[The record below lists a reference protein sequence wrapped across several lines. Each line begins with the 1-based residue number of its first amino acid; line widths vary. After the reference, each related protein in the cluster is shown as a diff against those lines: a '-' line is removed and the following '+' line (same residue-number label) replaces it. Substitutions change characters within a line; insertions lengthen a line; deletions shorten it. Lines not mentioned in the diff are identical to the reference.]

1 MHEFDKGCG
10 FAIATNDTVKEN
22 IEEQLGKATKAEID
36 PTSRLT
42 SKIQKK
48 LCKIRKENK
57 LTNKTYFELYPI
69 EPIPPRLYGT
79 KHINQEKNFPKRVIL
94 STIGT
99 PPYGISK
106 YLVDILQPTLNKN
119 QHKLKN
125 SKSFVS

>member
-22 IEEQLGKATKAEID
+22 IEEQLVKGTKAEID

-119 QHKLKN
+119 QH
-125 SKSFVS
+125 